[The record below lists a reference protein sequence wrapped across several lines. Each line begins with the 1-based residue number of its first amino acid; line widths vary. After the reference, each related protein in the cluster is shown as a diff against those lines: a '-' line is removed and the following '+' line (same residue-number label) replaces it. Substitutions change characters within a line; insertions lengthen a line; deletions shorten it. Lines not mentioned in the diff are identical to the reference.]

1 MRDYTY
7 ANSFTSDVIPDSI
20 EYYVDLVIPEISPKN
35 TIDNL
40 TSNNIIQRI
49 PLNPYN
55 QNMVVYNNI
64 NISNY
69 DHFFPISLDKITI
82 QLYDTS
88 GNQFYQCGNKDNS
101 FEFEYI
107 ELVNTSLIQKTKI

>member
-1 MRDYTY
+1 
-7 ANSFTSDVIPDSI
+7 
-20 EYYVDLVIPEISPKN
+20 
-35 TIDNL
+35 
-40 TSNNIIQRI
+40 
-49 PLNPYN
+49 
-55 QNMVVYNNI
+55 MVVYNNI